1 MSELKPDSEKK
12 EERLSDKEKVNT
24 EKTNAEELNAEE
36 PNAEEPNAEEINEEP
51 PAASEDEDFFFD
63 DNKAY
68 EARRA
73 ARLER
78 RNKLRRRKKRLRIA
92 GCIVVA
98 AAAAIGIGIG
108 FYGEELQNFV
118 SEQQVKIAQM
128 VKSADRKTEEEKTAQ
143 QTNAE
148 AEAENAVTP
157 EVQDTDGLSEEDK
170 TLYRQAKYAAK
181 QYDYDKAI
189 SMLQNSETYQT
200 SEKFQHAVKVYQKK
214 KESCVSWPLDQVTH
228 VFYHTLIKDTGKA
241 FDGDYKS
248 GDYDQVMTTIDEF
261 NQITQSMYD
270 KGYVMV
276 SIYDM
281 ATADENGNM
290 NAGEILLPP
299 GKVPFVLSQDDVCY
313 YHYMDGDGFATK
325 LIVDEEGKIRNEYVE
340 DAEELNAEKPN
351 AEKPNVEKLNEEK
364 PNTEE
369 IDEEPPA
376 ASEDEDFF
384 FDDNKAYE
392 ARRAARLER
401 RNKLR
406 RRKKRLRIAGCIVV
420 AAAAAIGIGIGFY
433 GEELQNFVSE
443 QQVKIAQMVKS
454 ADRKTEEEKTAQQT
468 NAEAEAENAVT
479 PEVQDTDGLSEEDK
493 TLYRQAKYAAKQ
505 YDYDKAISMLQNSET
520 YQTSEKFQHAVKVYQ
535 KKKES
540 CVSWPLDQ
548 VTHVFYHTLIKD
560 TGKAFD
566 GDYKSG
572 DYDQVMTTIDEFN
585 QITQSMYDKGYVM
598 VSIYDMA
605 TADENGNMNAG
616 EILLPPGKVPF
627 VLSQDDVCYY
637 HYMDGDGFATKL
649 IVDEE
654 GKIRNEYVED
664 DGSISVGDYDMV
676 PLIDRFVEEHPDFSY
691 RGAKGIVAL
700 TGYNGIL
707 GYRTDSSYETR
718 PDDLDADKVK
728 WLDEHPDF
736 NLNTEREN
744 AARVAQ
750 AMKDEGWLFASHT
763 WGHQNVSQISLERL
777 QADTQKFK
785 ENVDPLIGGTDIIIF
800 AFGADLTSVEDYSG
814 EKFEY
819 LKSQG
824 YNYYCN
830 VDSSQYFVQIRS
842 NYFRQGRRN
851 LDGYRMYYNPELL
864 SDLFDAQSVFDS
876 SRPVPVPT
884 MG

>member
-1 MSELKPDSEKK
+1 MSKLKPDSENT
-12 EERLSDKEKVNT
+12 EERLSDKEEVTKNETAANT
-24 EKTNAEELNAEE
+24 ADKNAVDTSMADANTNAEDTKATDTNTEDTNADSALQESETEKQAQTSETEVQDKSSEE
-36 PNAEEPNAEEINEEP
+36 KEP
-51 PAASEDEDFFFD
+51 PAASEDEDFFYD

-78 RNKLRRRKKRLRIA
+78 RNKLRRRKKRVRIA
-92 GCIVVA
+92 G
-98 AAAAIGIGIG
+98 GT
-108 FYGEELQNFV
+108 FF
-118 SEQQVKIAQM
+118 SEQQTKITQM
-128 VKSADRKTEEEKTAQ
+128 AKSFGTRKEKTAQ
-143 QTNAE
+143 TIAEAEGE
-148 AEAENAVTP
+148 AEAENTATP
-157 EVQDTDGLSEEDK
+157 EATPEGESLSKEDK
-170 TLYRQAKYAAK
+170 ALYRQAKYAAN

-189 SMLQNSETYQT
+189 ALLQGSDTYQT

-214 KESCVSWPLDQVTH
+214 KDSCVSWPLDQVTH
-228 VFYHTLIKDTGKA
+228 VFYHTLIKDTSKA
-241 FDGDYKS
+241 FDGDYKT

-290 NAGEILLPP
+290 NMGEILLPP

-325 LIVDEEGKIRNEYVE
+325 LIVDDEGKV
-340 DAEELNAEKPN
+340 
-351 AEKPNVEKLNEEK
+351 
-364 PNTEE
+364 
-369 IDEEPPA
+369 
-376 ASEDEDFF
+376 
-384 FDDNKAYE
+384 
-392 ARRAARLER
+392 
-401 RNKLR
+401 
-406 RRKKRLRIAGCIVV
+406 
-420 AAAAAIGIGIGFY
+420 
-433 GEELQNFVSE
+433 
-443 QQVKIAQMVKS
+443 
-454 ADRKTEEEKTAQQT
+454 
-468 NAEAEAENAVT
+468 
-479 PEVQDTDGLSEEDK
+479 
-493 TLYRQAKYAAKQ
+493 
-505 YDYDKAISMLQNSET
+505 
-520 YQTSEKFQHAVKVYQ
+520 
-535 KKKES
+535 
-540 CVSWPLDQ
+540 
-548 VTHVFYHTLIKD
+548 
-560 TGKAFD
+560 
-566 GDYKSG
+566 
-572 DYDQVMTTIDEFN
+572 
-585 QITQSMYDKGYVM
+585 
-598 VSIYDMA
+598 
-605 TADENGNMNAG
+605 
-616 EILLPPGKVPF
+616 
-627 VLSQDDVCYY
+627 
-637 HYMDGDGFATKL
+637 
-649 IVDEE
+649 
-654 GKIRNEYVED
+654 RNEYVED

-736 NLNTEREN
+736 DLNTEREG
-744 AARVAQ
+744 AAKVAQ

-763 WGHQNVSQISLERL
+763 WGHQNVSQVSLERL

-819 LKSQG
+819 LKGQG

-864 SDLFDAQSVFDS
+864 SDLFDAQAVFDS